1 MPFKDFIVLDS
12 ISEDNAGHLV
22 RRVCAAGSSGTDCAS
37 LVFNRDGSGGSISLL
52 PINTVWSIRSMK
64 SPISWGLALMSGET
78 VATATKIRKKAFVFH
93 EKELNVDVVMVPGDQ
108 PESFICSTYS
118 EPSAASG
125 MSHAECL
132 SRNTDVLYARIRIE
146 SKSAGAH
153 RLSYDPAQGC
163 RIALFCLWV
172 TDFQRISNK
181 GHVHCGTCLP
191 GPIHRR

>member
-12 ISEDNAGHLV
+12 VSEDNAGHLV

-37 LVFNRDGSGGSISLL
+37 LIFNRDGSGGSISLL
-52 PINTVWSIRSMK
+52 PSNTVWSIWSMK
-64 SPISWGLALMSGET
+64 GPSSWGLALMSGDT
-78 VATATKIRKKAFVFH
+78 VATATKIRKKTFVFR
-93 EKELNVDVVMVPGDQ
+93 EKELDVVMLPGDQ

-118 EPSAASG
+118 ELSAGEST
-125 MSHAECL
+125 SNAEGL
-132 SRNTDVLYARIRIE
+132 SRNTDILYARICIE
-146 SKSAGAH
+146 SKSAVAH

-172 TDFQRISNK
+172 ADFHRTSSK

-191 GPIHRR
+191 GSIHRL